1 MVQVPAASSVTCV
14 PLTAQTAGV
23 KETKLTGRLEV
34 AVALIVNGA
43 APSVWFASAPKAMV
57 WAVRAAAVT
66 AKLWLTGGAAA

>member
-23 KETKLTGRLEV
+23 METKLTGRLEV

-43 APSVWFASAPKAMV
+43 APSVWFGSAPKAIV
-57 WAVRAAAVT
+57 CAVRAAAVT
-66 AKLWLTGGAAA
+66 VKLWLTGGAAA